1 MAHQCFVC
9 ARLEICEQVRLEGA
23 WYLLRPCEGRVFSD
37 SSLSLF
43 QAKALSNN
51 MGKNWEVRR

>member
-9 ARLEICEQVRLEGA
+9 ARLEICEQVRLEGT
-23 WYLLRPCEGRVFSD
+23 WYPLRPCEGRVFSG
-37 SSLSLF
+37 SSLKLF

-51 MGKNWEVRR
+51 TGKIGR